1 MSRRPSS
8 QNRIDT
14 KGHQFTQK
22 KPKSKLKTVK
32 LDEAGSEPPTKKLRP
47 LSVRVSIVS
56 TLGAHA
62 AQTSIAVE
70 SSNFRSNH
78 RRRGLFCATIAVA
91 FSQRTKGCQR
101 KEKGNQSS
109 GRRRRRQTM
118 GGQVRANFRGLLIR
132 SIRVPKLIHIQAELA
147 VHKRKVEDVR
157 RWLLEAFEG
166 GPSAKLRK
174 YRVRG
179 FWSLALLPDRAWSGF
194 SVFSP

>member
-1 MSRRPSS
+1 MLH
-8 QNRIDT
+8 N
-14 KGHQFTQK
+14 G
-22 KPKSKLKTVK
+22 
-32 LDEAGSEPPTKKLRP
+32 
-47 LSVRVSIVS
+47 
-56 TLGAHA
+56 
-62 AQTSIAVE
+62 TSIAVE

-118 GGQVRANFRGLLIR
+118 GGQVRANFGGLLIR
-132 SIRVPKLIHIQAELA
+132 SIRIPKLIHTQAELA

-166 GPSAKLRK
+166 GPSTKLRK

-179 FWSLALLPDRAWSGF
+179 LGRWRSFFLIAFDPTSAYSRVDGTCRNGKDHNLTRPFA
-194 SVFSP
+194 